1 MVGREMSLCN
11 NGIFYQYLFERQ
23 SLPGRPT
30 TFGLGREGGDKVGQQ
45 WHLAQSMC
53 FLSIYGHF
61 ILPLNKRPKYTSFCF
76 ALMRNGC
83 FLPGS
88 LYVFFWSVVTR
99 LSNKYRRITNEVE
112 SAVMMTRQPG
122 ALFSWIEKILV
133 SLTVPFWVLWCLS
146 VYLLNCWAWPTKSSR
161 KWQ

>member
-1 MVGREMSLCN
+1 MQQWHL
-11 NGIFYQYLFERQ
+11 
-23 SLPGRPT
+23 LPISFWEAESAWQTHNIWSWAG
-30 TFGLGREGGDKVGQQ
+30 GGDKVGQQ

-53 FLSIYGHF
+53 FLSIWTLHS
-61 ILPLNKRPKYTSFCF
+61 PSQEKPKFTSFCF
-76 ALMRNGC
+76 DLMRNGC

-88 LYVFFWSVVTR
+88 LYVFFWSVTR

-122 ALFSWIEKILV
+122 ALLSWTEKILV